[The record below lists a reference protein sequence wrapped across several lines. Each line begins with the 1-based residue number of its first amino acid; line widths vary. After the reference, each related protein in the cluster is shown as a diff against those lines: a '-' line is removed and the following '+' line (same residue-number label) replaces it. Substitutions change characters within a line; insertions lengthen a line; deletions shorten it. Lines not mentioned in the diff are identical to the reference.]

1 MKYYYYTAIK
11 NGRPVSERTR
21 GEHLSTA
28 INELDNLGYTDVTVV
43 ASEPIEDGAP
53 LTPRGLIY
61 AYDITL
67 STDFVPGKGF
77 VPNGKLRIGRGAN
90 AKRDGNWDAIVASK
104 PEIIEI
110 LTEDAAARRR
120 AFAARQAKIDA
131 IPGLSEIER
140 ARADLAAWHEE
151 WEASFEGEGGG
162 GVGVRPK
169 PKYDLKAM
177 YAQYPKAVAYINAR
191 EYCRSENIA
200 KASFGEVAVKKILD
214 GEDYNAAVTEMEAA
228 WAKYCMDHAWD

>member
-1 MKYYYYTAIK
+1 MTYYYYTAIK
-11 NGRPVSERTR
+11 DDRPVSDRIR
-21 GEHLSTA
+21 AEHLSIA
-28 INELDNLGYTDVTVV
+28 AERLNKLGYTEIAMT

-61 AYDITL
+61 TYKITL
-67 STDFVPGKGF
+67 ATDLVPGKGF
-77 VPNGKLRIGRGAN
+77 VPNGKLRIERGTQS
-90 AKRDGNWDAIVASK
+90 KRDGYWDAIVASK

-110 LTEDAAARRR
+110 LTEEAAARKR

-131 IPGLSEIER
+131 IPGLAEIER

-162 GVGVRPK
+162 GIGVRPK
-169 PKYDLKAM
+169 PKYDLKSM
-177 YAQYPKAVAYINAR
+177 YDQYHKAVAYLNAR
-191 EYCRSENIA
+191 EYSRSENIA

-214 GEDYNAAVTEMEAA
+214 GEDYNVAVTEMEAA